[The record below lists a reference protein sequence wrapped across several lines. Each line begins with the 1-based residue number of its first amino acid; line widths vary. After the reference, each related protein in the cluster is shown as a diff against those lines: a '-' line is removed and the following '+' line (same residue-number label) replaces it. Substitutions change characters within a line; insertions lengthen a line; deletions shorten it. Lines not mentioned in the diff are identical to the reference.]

1 MYTYRCKIV
10 DRKVCKLEKA
20 VDFDQNL
27 LSLALQ
33 NDQEAYARIIHY
45 FYPIIGSIS
54 SSYFLSGGDRDDLMQ
69 EGLIGL
75 YRAVCSYEPEK
86 NDSFVKYAKICIH
99 RAILSAIKADTR
111 LKNAVLNSSLPLS
124 DELGLQ
130 GESAE
135 EAAIKRER
143 LLDVYEKIEDELTD
157 LERTVLGLFMD
168 GLSYKQIAEQLGKS
182 PKSVDNALTRIR
194 GKLQS

>member
-1 MYTYRCKIV
+1 MYTYEGKNV

-45 FYPIIGSIS
+45 FYPIIASIS

-75 YRAVCSYEPEK
+75 YRAVCSYDAEK
-86 NDSFVKYAKICIH
+86 NDNFVKYAKICIH
-99 RAILSAIKADTR
+99 RAILKAIKADTR

-135 EAAIKRER
+135 EVAIKKER

-157 LERTVLGLFMD
+157 LERAVLRLFVD
-168 GLSYKQIAEQLGKS
+168 GLSYKEIAERLGKNS
-182 PKSVDNALTRIR
+182 KAVDNALSRIR

>member
-1 MYTYRCKIV
+1 
-10 DRKVCKLEKA
+10 
-20 VDFDQNL
+20 
-27 LSLALQ
+27 
-33 NDQEAYARIIHY
+33 
-45 FYPIIGSIS
+45 
-54 SSYFLSGGDRDDLMQ
+54 MQ

-75 YRAVCSYEPEK
+75 YRAVCSYDAEK
-86 NDSFVKYAKICIH
+86 NDNFVKYAKICIH
-99 RAILSAIKADTR
+99 RAILKAIKADTR

-135 EAAIKRER
+135 EAAIKKER

-157 LERTVLGLFMD
+157 LERTVLRLFVD
-168 GLSYKQIAEQLGKS
+168 GLSYKEIADRLGKN
-182 PKSVDNALTRIR
+182 PKSVDNALSRIR

>member
-1 MYTYRCKIV
+1 M
-10 DRKVCKLEKA
+10 EKA
-20 VDFDQNL
+20 VDFDQKL
-27 LSLALQ
+27 LSRALR

-45 FYPIIGSIS
+45 FYPIIASIS

-75 YRAVCSYEPEK
+75 YRAVCSYDADK

-111 LKNAVLNSSLPLS
+111 LKNAALNTSLPLS
-124 DELGLQ
+124 DELELR

-143 LLDVYEKIEDELTD
+143 LLDVYEKIEDELTN
-157 LERTVLGLFMD
+157 LERTVLSLFVD
-168 GLSYKQIAEQLGKS
+168 GLSYKEIAAHLGKS
-182 PKSVDNALTRIR
+182 PKSVDNALMRIR